1 MKTVWLWICS
11 LGCSDGAED
20 SASAVLVDTQDSA
33 LDTGDS
39 AVPGCDASSVEGLMD
54 CADGERYVAD
64 LSFIAQERVPDSAH
78 WQDVQDLCAA
88 RFAEAGFEVQL
99 HDYGTGV
106 NVVGSLPGTGS
117 EELVLFTAHYDHIA
131 GCQGAD
137 DNASGVAAVLEL
149 ARLLASRERERG
161 IVVACWDEEE
171 SGLIGSTAWA
181 AEAAAQ
187 GAEIAGVF
195 NLDMIGFASDEPNSQ
210 QIPKYIDV
218 LFPEEYKELAANE
231 FRADFIGVLGD
242 EGSSAQLQALQ
253 KRAAQID
260 LPIFALEISSTF
272 LPYLSE
278 LLRSDHA
285 PFWDQGYPAMLMG
298 DTGEYRS
305 PYYHCAGGQDS
316 VDTLDTDFAVQVLRA
331 TVGAGADALG
341 G

>member
-1 MKTVWLWICS
+1 MRTVWLWAFA
-11 LGCSDGAED
+11 LGCSDGAKD
-20 SASAVLVDTQDSA
+20 SASVVGGDTQEA
-33 LDTGDS
+33 GADTGDS
-39 AVPGCDASSVEGLMD
+39 TLAACDAGTAEGLME
-54 CADGERYVAD
+54 CVDGERYVED

-106 NVVGSLPGTGS
+106 NVVGSLPGAGS

-131 GCQGAD
+131 GCEGAD

-149 ARLLASRERERG
+149 SRLLALAEHERG
-161 IVVACWDEEE
+161 VVVACWDEEE

-187 GAEIAGVF
+187 GKQIAGVF
-195 NLDMIGFASDEPNSQ
+195 NLDMIGFASDEPYSQ
-210 QIPKYIDV
+210 QIPKGIDL
-218 LFPEEYKELAANE
+218 LFPEEYKELEANE

-242 EGSSAQLQALQ
+242 EASAEQLQALQ
-253 KRAAQID
+253 TRAEQID
-260 LPIFALEISSTF
+260 LPIFSLEISSTF
-272 LPYLSE
+272 LPYLSD

-298 DTGEYRS
+298 DTASYRN

-331 TVGAGADALG
+331 TVGAGTDALG